1 VRSCAVRAGTP
12 QAFYLK
18 GFFSMSPSQVTLTQ
32 KRILVSKYH
41 GTPVPLF
48 PTSGLVLTS
57 AKTSWS
63 GLLVEEHHLP
73 PAEFPERTASTHQIT
88 VHLRPATLVWL
99 LGGHPRTVRVTP
111 GSVNIIPQGTILGG
125 YGKDET
131 QFIMLSLDPSFVER
145 IARDSGAVTPVE
157 LIKNL
162 ETRDPQI
169 AHIAEALRA
178 ELETGCPS
186 GRLYGDS
193 MAVALAAHL
202 LGKFEAHSP
211 LSLHHGGLPAYK
223 LRRVTEY
230 ITDNLGEDL
239 VLAKIADVA
248 ELNPYYFCRAFK
260 QSTGVTLHR
269 YVINCRIER
278 AKTLLAEKRVPLVE
292 VAMGAGFQTQ
302 SHFTTL
308 FHKLTGVTPK
318 AYRDGLSTISAPLDT
333 VDEEPRLVTR
343 SKQRLNHRQSQKRV
357 KIVK

>member
-1 VRSCAVRAGTP
+1 MLSEQELRE
-12 QAFYLK
+12 AFYLK
-18 GFFSMSPSQVTLTQ
+18 GVFSMSPSQVTLTQ
-32 KRILVSKYH
+32 KRILVSKYD

-193 MAVALAAHL
+193 LAVALAAHL

-260 QSTGVTLHR
+260 QSFGIPPHR
-269 YVINCRIER
+269 YHIGRRIER
-278 AKTLLAEKRVPLVE
+278 AKTLLAEPACSVTEIALELVQRSIDVDAGVGGI
-292 VAMGAGFQTQ
+292 VA
-302 SHFTTL
+302 L
-308 FHKLTGVTPK
+308 PD
-318 AYRDGLSTISAPLDT
+318 R
-333 VDEEPRLVTR
+333 
-343 SKQRLNHRQSQKRV
+343 
-357 KIVK
+357 